1 MNRLRILRFARVFA
15 VLAGGGDLLT
25 GIGLV
30 LLPALTLAAMGV
42 RVPGAEALV
51 FVRFVGA
58 FVGAVGAS
66 YWLALAQGAAE
77 RLRAVFRLTILFRLA
92 AGGYVAAAVGTGM
105 LEWPWLSVTATDFII
120 AAIQGWLLRNF
131 PETHDC

>member
-1 MNRLRILRFARVFA
+1 MNLHRLLRVSRIFAA
-15 VLAGGGDLLT
+15 LAGGGDLLT
-25 GIGLV
+25 GLGLV
-30 LLPALTLAAMGV
+30 AVPALTLAAMGV

-66 YWLALAQGAAE
+66 YWLALAHGSPE

-92 AGGYVAAAVGTGM
+92 AGGYVAAAVGTGT
-105 LEWPWLSVTATDFII
+105 LEWPWLSVTTTDFIL
-120 AAIQGWLLRNF
+120 AGGQAWLLRQF
-131 PETHDC
+131 PPAHD

>member
-1 MNRLRILRFARVFA
+1 MKRHRFLRSARIFAA
-15 VLAGGGDLLT
+15 LAGGGDLLT
-25 GIGLV
+25 GAGLV
-30 LLPALTLAAMGV
+30 LLPALTLTAMGV

-66 YWLALAQGAAE
+66 YWLALGHGSPE

-92 AGGYVAAAVGTGM
+92 AGGYVAAAVGTGA

-120 AAIQGWLLRNF
+120 AAIQGWLLRHF
-131 PETHDC
+131 PEAHDS